1 MRERMKKMESKH
13 KNILIGALLAVVFVM
28 AVGYAAFAQ
37 QLTINGSA
45 EITSTWDVKYDSTKT
60 EATPGVVEVVTGFA
74 GGTTPKGTVSYD
86 NDDHN
91 ANISATLYQPGDT
104 VTFTLTIKNNGTIPA
119 TVGTPTVEMTG
130 DQDVQPLVARKGNI
144 QFTVTPAATTTMN
157 QNDTVT
163 MTVKAEFI
171 SGATSVGTTT
181 SASITVN
188 MNASQAQ

>member
-1 MRERMKKMESKH
+1 MENSKH
-13 KNILIGALLAVVFVM
+13 KNVLIGALIAVVLVM

-60 EATPGVVEVVTGFA
+60 SGAGVVDATAGFGGGQTPTG
-74 GGTTPKGTVSYD
+74 TISYD

-91 ANISATLYQPGDT
+91 ANIQATLYQPGDT
-104 VTFTLTIKNNGTIPA
+104 VVFTLTIKNNGTIPA
-119 TVGTPTVEMTG
+119 TIGNPTVSM
-130 DQDVQPLVARKGNI
+130 DQDEDSSALVARKGNI
-144 QFTVTPAATTTMN
+144 QFTVTPADTKTLN

-163 MTVKAEFI
+163 MTVKAEFL
-171 SGATSVGTTT
+171 SSAETVGTAT

-188 MNASQAQ
+188 MNASQAA

>member
-1 MRERMKKMESKH
+1 MESKH
-13 KNILIGALLAVVFVM
+13 KNILIGTLLAVVFVM

-45 EITSTWDVKYDSTKT
+45 EITSTWDVRYDSTKT
-60 EATPGVVEVVTGFA
+60 EATPGVVEVVTGFSGA
-74 GGTTPKGTVSYD
+74 TAPKGTVSYD

-91 ANISATLYQPGDT
+91 ANINATLYQPGDT

-130 DQDVQPLVARKGNI
+130 DEDGETLIARKGNI
-144 QFTVTPAATTTMN
+144 QFTVTPAPATVMN

-171 SGATSVGTTT
+171 SSATSVGTAT

>member
-1 MRERMKKMESKH
+1 MDSKH
-13 KNILIGALLAVVFVM
+13 KNVLIGVLVAVVLVM

-60 EATPGVVEVVTGFA
+60 QDTPGVVDGVAGFA
-74 GGTTPKGTVSYD
+74 GGQTPSGIVSYD
-86 NDDHN
+86 NGDHN
-91 ANISATLYQPGDT
+91 ANIEATLYQPGDT
-104 VTFTLTIKNNGTIPA
+104 VTFTLTIKNYGTIPA

-130 DQDVQPLVARKGNI
+130 DEDVQPLVARKGNI
-144 QFTVTPAATTTMN
+144 QFTVTPAQTTTMN

-171 SGATSVGTTT
+171 SSAQSVGKTTT
-181 SASITVN
+181 ADITVN

>member
-1 MRERMKKMESKH
+1 MEKMESKH
-13 KNILIGALLAVVFVM
+13 KNMLIGALLAVVFVM

-60 EATPGVVEVVTGFA
+60 EATPGVVDAVAGFA
-74 GGTTPKGTVSYD
+74 GGTTPTGTVTYD

-130 DQDVQPLVARKGNI
+130 DEDVQPLVAKKGNI

-171 SGATSVGTTT
+171 NSATSVGDTTT
-181 SASITVN
+181 ADVTIN
-188 MNASQAQ
+188 MNASQATA

>member
-1 MRERMKKMESKH
+1 MEAKH
-13 KNILIGALLAVVFVM
+13 KNALIGALLAVVFVM

-60 EATPGVVEVVTGFA
+60 EATPGVVDAVAGFA
-74 GGTTPKGTVSYD
+74 GGTNPTGTVTYD

-104 VTFTLTIKNNGTIPA
+104 VLFTLTIVNNGTIPA

-130 DQDVQPLVARKGNI
+130 DEADEPLVARKGNI
-144 QFTVTPAATTTMN
+144 QFTVTAADTKTIN
-157 QNDTVT
+157 QTETVT

-171 SGATSVGTTT
+171 SSATSIGDTTT
-181 SASITVN
+181 ADVTIN
-188 MNASQAQ
+188 MNASQATE

>member
-1 MRERMKKMESKH
+1 MENMESKH

-45 EITSTWDVKYDSTKT
+45 KITSTWDVKYDATKT
-60 EATPGVVEVVTGFA
+60 EATPGVVDAVAGFV
-74 GGTTPKGTVSYD
+74 GGQEPSGTVTYD

-91 ANISATLYQPGDT
+91 AKISATLYQPGDT

-119 TVGTPTVEMTG
+119 TIGTPTVEMTG
-130 DQDVQPLVARKGNI
+130 DESDEPLIAKKGNI
-144 QFTVTPAATTTMN
+144 QFTVTAADTKTLN

-171 SGATSVGTTT
+171 SGAETVGTTT
-181 SASITVN
+181 TADINVN
-188 MNASQAQ
+188 MNASQA

>member
-1 MRERMKKMESKH
+1 MRERMKNMESKH
-13 KNILIGALLAVVFVM
+13 KNILIGTLLAVVFVM

-60 EATPGVVEVVTGFA
+60 EATPGVVDAVAGFA

-104 VTFTLTIKNNGTIPA
+104 VTFTLSIKNNGTIPA

-130 DQDVQPLVARKGNI
+130 DEDVQPLVARKGNI

-163 MTVKAEFI
+163 MKVKAEFI
-171 SGATSVGTTT
+171 SSATSVGTAT

>member
-1 MRERMKKMESKH
+1 MEKMESKH

-60 EATPGVVEVVTGFA
+60 EATPGVVDAVAGFA
-74 GGTTPKGTVSYD
+74 GGT
-86 NDDHN
+86 
-91 ANISATLYQPGDT
+91 
-104 VTFTLTIKNNGTIPA
+104 
-119 TVGTPTVEMTG
+119 TPTVEMTG
-130 DQDVQPLVARKGNI
+130 DDADEPLVARKGNI

-163 MTVKAEFI
+163 MKVKAEFI
-171 SGATSVGTTT
+171 SSATSVGKAT

-188 MNASQAQ
+188 MNASQA

>member
-1 MRERMKKMESKH
+1 MENKH
-13 KNILIGALLAVVFVM
+13 KNILIGVLLAVVLVM

-45 EITSTWDVKYDSTKT
+45 EITSTWDVRYDTT
-60 EATPGVVEVVTGFA
+60 NRTGVGQAGFNGGQTPTG
-74 GGTTPKGTVSYD
+74 TIDYD

-91 ANISATLYQPGDT
+91 AIIKATLYQPGDT

-119 TVGTPTVEMTG
+119 TVGAPTVSMTS
-130 DQDVQPLVARKGNI
+130 DEDPSDLVARQGNI

-171 SGATSVGTTT
+171 SNAETVGTTT
-181 SASITVN
+181 SASINVN
-188 MNASQAQ
+188 MNASQA

>member
-1 MRERMKKMESKH
+1 MDSKH
-13 KNILIGALLAVVFVM
+13 KNVLIGVLVAVVLVM

-60 EATPGVVEVVTGFA
+60 QDTPGVVDGVAGFA
-74 GGTTPKGTVSYD
+74 GGQTPSGTVSYD

-91 ANISATLYQPGDT
+91 ANIEATLYQPGDT

-130 DQDVQPLVARKGNI
+130 DEDVQPLVARKGNI
-144 QFTVTPAATTTMN
+144 QFTVTPAPTTKMN

-171 SGATSVGTTT
+171 SSAQSVGGTTT
-181 SASITVN
+181 ADITVN

>member
-1 MRERMKKMESKH
+1 MEKMESKH

-60 EATPGVVEVVTGFA
+60 EATPGVVDAVAGFA

-91 ANISATLYQPGDT
+91 ANVRATLYQPGDT
-104 VTFTLTIKNNGTIPA
+104 VTFTLTIKNYGTIPA

-163 MTVKAEFI
+163 MKVKAEFI
-171 SGATSVGTTT
+171 SSATSVGTTT